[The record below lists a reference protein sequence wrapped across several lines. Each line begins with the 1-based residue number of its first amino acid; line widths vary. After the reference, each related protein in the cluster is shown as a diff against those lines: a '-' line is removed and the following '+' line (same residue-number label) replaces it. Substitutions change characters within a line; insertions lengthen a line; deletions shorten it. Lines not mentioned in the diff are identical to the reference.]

1 MDEVKLALQWI
12 TEDPEIADEDKI
24 LLSELK
30 IKMLKRQIKY
40 EQNKIKQLK

>member
-12 TEDPEIADEDKI
+12 TEDPEITDEDKI